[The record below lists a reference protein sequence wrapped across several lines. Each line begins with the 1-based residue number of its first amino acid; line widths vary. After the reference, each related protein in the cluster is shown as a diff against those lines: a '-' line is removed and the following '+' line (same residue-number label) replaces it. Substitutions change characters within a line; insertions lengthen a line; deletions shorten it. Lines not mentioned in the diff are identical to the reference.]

1 MTSAS
6 FPTSFLSVNPQL
18 GRLAASPTEA
28 TPCREPLQ
36 APEKAGNPHL
46 DFPDSVKPYGSTAG
60 GRKDRTV
67 SPQARRRLDIG
78 SIRRR
83 TTGPPDRRTAGDRRA
98 IAPLDRRTAALS
110 HRRIAGDRRAVAPS
124 DGPPEGEPLDPLRQT
139 R

>member
-1 MTSAS
+1 MTAERMTSAS

-67 SPQARRRLDIG
+67 SPQAPLAVHLDFALDSRRLDRVG
-78 SIRRR
+78 
-83 TTGPPDRRTAGDRRA
+83 
-98 IAPLDRRTAALS
+98 LFL
-110 HRRIAGDRRAVAPS
+110 
-124 DGPPEGEPLDPLRQT
+124 
-139 R
+139 